1 MTKYKENNM
10 EEISKEQ
17 IEQLKTLQQEEINGY
32 HTYAKLAK
40 VVKDEHNS
48 KVIKRISGEEL
59 KHYEIWKKY
68 TKTEVKP
75 NNLKIKFFFWVSKIF
90 GLTFGIRLMELGE
103 EKVQEI
109 YATLIDSIPEAR
121 QVLDDEEKHEDEL
134 MEMLDE
140 EGLRY
145 AGSVVLGLNDAL
157 VELTGALAGLT
168 FAFQN
173 TRLTA
178 LAGLVTG
185 ISASFSMAA
194 SDYLATKADEDT
206 KNPIR
211 SAIYTGLAYIFTVMV
226 LILPYLLLNNYVHA
240 LIWTLINAILVIL
253 IFNYYISVAR
263 GYDFKQRFFEMAGI
277 SMGVALF
284 SFLIGKVISAWLGV
298 EI

>member
-1 MTKYKENNM
+1 MKK
-10 EEISKEQ
+10 ISKEH
-17 IEQLKTLQQEEINGY
+17 IEQLKVLQQEEINGY
-32 HTYAKLAK
+32 FTYSRLAE
-40 VVKDEHNS
+40 VVKDEHNR
-48 KVIKRISGEEL
+48 KVIKRISGEEQ
-59 KHYEIWKKY
+59 KHYDIWKKY
-68 TKTEVKP
+68 TKVDVKP
-75 NNLKIKFFFWVSKIF
+75 NKMKIRFFFWVSKLF

-103 EKVQEI
+103 EKVQGI
-109 YATLIDSIPEAR
+109 YATLIDSIPEAK
-121 QVLDDEEKHEDEL
+121 QVLADEEKHEDEL

-173 TRLTA
+173 TRLIA
-178 LAGLVTG
+178 LAGLITG

-206 KNPIR
+206 KNPLR
-211 SAIYTGLAYIFTVMV
+211 SALYTGLAYIFTVFL
-226 LILPYLLLNNYVHA
+226 LIMPYLLLSDYVYA
-240 LIWTLINAILVIL
+240 LAWTILNAILIIAV
-253 IFNYYISVAR
+253 FNYYISVAR

-277 SMGVALF
+277 SLGVALL
-284 SFLIGKVISAWLGV
+284 SFLIGNVISAWLGV